1 MDVEPEYSGFKSAL
15 FQLIEIQILLKNM
28 QYHCKME
35 IMVLVFCGIPFCI
48 SPEIKVFHFSLTN
61 FIHKQ
66 IGNFTRRQAPFLCPF
81 QKVPINLAG
90 LVHA

>member
-1 MDVEPEYSGFKSAL
+1 
-15 FQLIEIQILLKNM
+15 M

-35 IMVLVFCGIPFCI
+35 IKVLVFCGIPEKEKSCI
-48 SPEIKVFHFSLTN
+48 SPKCVKVFHFSLTN